1 MGLFPGQNGDMAQES
16 VKPHLGEFDQKFP
29 SVTGG
34 TGTETWII
42 TGAFE
47 PGATTGSTN
56 AADDV
61 TLSAAGAAATL
72 TRGGSGTG
80 GSKSPDQVLAR
91 AGDGEGPQ

>member
-1 MGLFPGQNGDMAQES
+1 MAQET
-16 VKPHLGEFDQKFP
+16 VPFHLGEFDESSA

-34 TGTETWII
+34 PGMLSSIVTGT
-42 TGAFE
+42 FE
-47 PGATTGSTN
+47 PDATTGSTN
-56 AADDV
+56 AADAV
-61 TLSAAGAAATL
+61 TLSATGAAATL

>member
-1 MGLFPGQNGDMAQES
+1 MGQTFA
-16 VKPHLGEFDQKFP
+16 KPHLGAFEKKSP
-29 SVTGG
+29 LVTGG
-34 TGTETWII
+34 TGTVRSII

-61 TLSAAGAAATL
+61 TLSAAAGAAATL

-80 GSKSPDQVLAR
+80 GSKSPDQVLAC

>member
-1 MGLFPGQNGDMAQES
+1 MGQPVA
-16 VKPHLGEFDQKFP
+16 KPHLGAFEKK
-29 SVTGG
+29 STLVTGG
-34 TGTETWII
+34 TGTVRSII

-61 TLSAAGAAATL
+61 TLSAAAGAAATL

-80 GSKSPDQVLAR
+80 GSKSPDQVLAC
-91 AGDGEGPQ
+91 AGRGEGPQ

>member
-1 MGLFPGQNGDMAQES
+1 MAQKS

-29 SVTGG
+29 PVTGG
-34 TGTETWII
+34 TVTETRII
-42 TGAFE
+42 SGAFE

-61 TLSAAGAAATL
+61 TLSAAAGAAATL

-80 GSKSPDQVLAR
+80 GSKSPDQVLAC